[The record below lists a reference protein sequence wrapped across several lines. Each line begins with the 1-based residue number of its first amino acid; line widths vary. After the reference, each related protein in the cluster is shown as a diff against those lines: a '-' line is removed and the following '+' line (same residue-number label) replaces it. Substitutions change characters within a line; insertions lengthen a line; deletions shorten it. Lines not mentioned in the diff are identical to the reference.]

1 MKKAMYLILTL
12 TLLAF
17 LGCSSP
23 AKVNPNA
30 TGKPKVESAEDVAYK
45 IIELSAYGQWDQLYA
60 YLHPDVQGE
69 YTKEIFITDSKE
81 KGGMFALIKD
91 YKVEAATLLP
101 TWSNTKGD
109 DKEYKNVAEVPFM
122 LDFTNGSLIRTTMHL
137 AKTPDGSWR
146 YFWSPR
152 GKLGM

>member
-1 MKKAMYLILTL
+1 MYLILTL
-12 TLLAF
+12 TLLASF
-17 LGCSSP
+17 GCSSH
-23 AKVNPNA
+23 AKINSK
-30 TGKPKVESAEDVAYK
+30 TTEKPKVQSAEDVAYK
-45 IIELSAYGQWDQLYA
+45 TLELSAYGQWDQLYA

-69 YTKEIFITDSKE
+69 YTKEVFIKNSKE

-109 DKEYKNVAEVPFM
+109 GKEYKDVVEVPFM

-137 AKTPDGSWR
+137 AKAPDGSWR

-152 GKLGM
+152 KKQGM